1 LLRRSV
7 AALAL
12 AAALVLPVGN
22 AWAAI
27 HSPKIV
33 AKKKVEVLTVTGPRA
48 PCGPKNKWGDLQVR
62 IKVQKTTTTVGAKK
76 KVAIKIL
83 ALDFPVISDYT
94 DKTVYINKKALPI
107 LQEDVLALQT
117 ANVENISGA
126 TDTVVS
132 FKQSLQAALLQA
144 KKP

>member
-1 LLRRSV
+1 VLRRTV
-7 AALAL
+7 TPLVVAAALAVP
-12 AAALVLPVGN
+12 ASNG
-22 AWAAI
+22 WAAI

-33 AKKKVEVLTVTGPRA
+33 AKKKVETITVTGPRA

-117 ANVENISGA
+117 AKVENISGA

>member
-1 LLRRSV
+1 LRKTV
-7 AALAL
+7 TTLVVAAALA
-12 AAALVLPVGN
+12 APAGN
-22 AWAAI
+22 VWAAI
-27 HSPKIV
+27 NAPKIV
-33 AKKKVEVLTVTGPRA
+33 AKKKVETLTITGPRA

-62 IKVQKTTTTVGAKK
+62 IKVQKTTTVTGVKT

-83 ALDFPVISDYT
+83 EIDFPVVSDHTY
-94 DKTVYINKKALPI
+94 KTVYINKKALPI
-107 LQEDVLALQT
+107 LSEDVLNLQT

-132 FKQSLQAALLQA
+132 FKQTLQAALLQA